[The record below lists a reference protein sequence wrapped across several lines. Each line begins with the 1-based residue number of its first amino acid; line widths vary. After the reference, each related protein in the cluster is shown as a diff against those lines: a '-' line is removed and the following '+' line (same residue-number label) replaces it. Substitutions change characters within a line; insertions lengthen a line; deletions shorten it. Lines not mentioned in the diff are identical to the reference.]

1 MCDARASSG
10 PFPCLL
16 AALFLSFRRHHLI
29 SFSSTNISINDP
41 RYAHS
46 PPPTAPPPPP
56 PPCGGDPFWCFTE
69 CFTSRKSLWVYTRAG
84 EVTNGASIATAAE
97 VGSRDRKAAGL
108 FDQHSPAP
116 QRQPWGTMR
125 SSLLHGGT
133 RMRQRMTSS
142 KRRQRAGLRYPRQ
155 SGISGS
161 S

>member
-16 AALFLSFRRHHLI
+16 AALFPSFRRHHLI
-29 SFSSTNISINDP
+29 SFSSTNIFINDSKFT
-41 RYAHS
+41 HS
-46 PPPTAPPPPP
+46 LPPTAPPPP

-69 CFTSRKSLWVYTRAG
+69 CFASQKSLWVCPRAG
-84 EVTNGASIATAAE
+84 EVTIGAPIPTAAE

-108 FDQHSPAP
+108 FNQHSPAP
-116 QRQPWGTMR
+116 QRQPWETIR
-125 SSLLHGGT
+125 SSLLHVRT
-133 RMRQRMTSS
+133 IRQRMTSS
-142 KRRQRAGLRYPRQ
+142 KRRQHAGLRHLRQ